1 MSKGIVNER
10 NKDKMFALF
19 KAIIDVLADDNMCN
33 NKCDEH
39 CPYSYLMLG
48 DFFACMLLTTYR
60 NLSSELSRELNKEQE
75 EP

>member
-1 MSKGIVNER
+1 MKNGIVNEK

-19 KAIIDVLADDNMCN
+19 KALIDILADDNMCD

-39 CPYSYLMLG
+39 CPYSYLILG
-48 DFFACMLLTTYR
+48 DFSACMLLTTYG